1 MSKRYKTEFP
11 LIILGRLIQKMGWR
25 TFDENT
31 LKRYGFQY
39 FDNNPWLEES
49 EEPTVTLY
57 FLDEQSRLDF
67 QMRYL

>member
-1 MSKRYKTEFP
+1 MQKEMS
-11 LIILGRLIQKMGWR
+11 WR
-25 TFDENT
+25 NFDENT
-31 LKRYGFQY
+31 LKRYGASQY

-57 FLDEQSRLDF
+57 FLDEQSRFDF